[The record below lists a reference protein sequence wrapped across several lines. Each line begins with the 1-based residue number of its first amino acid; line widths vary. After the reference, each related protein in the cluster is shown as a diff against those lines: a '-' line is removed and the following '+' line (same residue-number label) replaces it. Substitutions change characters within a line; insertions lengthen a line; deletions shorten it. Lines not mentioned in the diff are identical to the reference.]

1 MANDVLF
8 SHKPLLAHLHVNP
21 TASTQSVTSKVHILI
36 TRHKE
41 RPTSTILKENCGQ
54 LRSSKLTTAKLYCW
68 NLITTCEALHIQ
80 FTQLHYYW
88 KTTQNRHVQMHLP
101 FSHAQQEHNYGITSK
116 TEQQPLFA
124 DNHYLRFLLKRLA
137 SNKSVQIHTFCSDGT
152 SSSFPV
158 ASVSWVSTRCMLLK
172 RSYCRM
178 YKISQSYFNKNCKL
192 NISV

>member
-116 TEQQPLFA
+116 RS
-124 DNHYLRFLLKRLA
+124 NSHYLPTIIIY
-137 SNKSVQIHTFCSDGT
+137 VFCSNVCRQINLCKFIL
-152 SSSFPV
+152 SAQMVPV
-158 ASVSWVSTRCMLLK
+158 AVFL
-172 RSYCRM
+172 
-178 YKISQSYFNKNCKL
+178 
-192 NISV
+192 